1 MDAHIHWHE
10 GLFLQPHHLQRM
22 QRSLRDMVSAERKL
36 AWSYPYGLIEASI
49 SRDELE
55 AMRVRFERLRA
66 IMPSGLE
73 VNFPANAELPSLD
86 IKQAFAK
93 GAGSFRIFLGV
104 PLWFNSR
111 ANTVRNGEEAESRVK
126 LLYRVG
132 ELECTD
138 ENTGENTRP
147 IQVRRVNARLLF
159 EHEDTSDLEVIPLL
173 RIVRG
178 AGGQVGMPQ
187 EDTEFVPPCLV
198 LSGSNILRDLV
209 RDLVANVEASRKALV
224 VQVTGGG
231 FSVDTMR
238 GVQFEQVMR
247 LRTLNRFSARLPSL
261 LDAPQVTPFAIYVE
275 LRELL
280 GELMALHPD
289 RDDFDVAP
297 YNHDEPY
304 ICFREL
310 SNKIRPFLKGVV
322 KERFIQVEFKDV
334 NGALTVPM
342 TDEHFTAPN
351 AYFVAIRTKQDP
363 IGLARFVEDED
374 KFKFMPQSL
383 ARAAIRGIKLKWER
397 QPPLG
402 LPASSDLH
410 YFRLDRSSNERRW
423 EQIQKEKSAVVVW
436 EMQRSE
442 NSIDKAD
449 AAFTLYMTVPN

>member
-1 MDAHIHWHE
+1 MDTHIHWHE

-22 QRSLRDMVSAERKL
+22 QRSLREAVCSERKL
-36 AWSYPYGLIEASI
+36 GWHYPYGVIHAEI

-55 AMRVRFERLRA
+55 NMRVRFERLRV

-73 VNFPANAELPSLD
+73 VNFPENAELPSLD

-104 PLWFNSR
+104 PLWFNAR
-111 ANTVRNGEEAESRVK
+111 ANTVRQGEDVDSRVK
-126 LLYRVG
+126 LLYRVA
-132 ELECTD
+132 EVDCTD
-138 ENTGENTRP
+138 ENTGENSRP
-147 IQVRRVNARLLF
+147 VQVRKINARLLL
-159 EHEDTSDLEVIPLL
+159 ENEDTADLEVIPLL

-178 AGGQVGMPQ
+178 TAGAVGLPQ
-187 EDTEFVPPCLV
+187 QDPEFIPPCLL
-198 LSGSNILRDLV
+198 LSGSNVLRELIG
-209 RDLVANVEASRKALV
+209 DLVANVEASRKALV

-238 GVQFEQVMR
+238 GVQFEQVIR

-261 LDAPQVTPFAIYVE
+261 LEAPQVTLFSLYLE

-289 RDDFDVAP
+289 RDDFDCAP
-297 YNHDEPY
+297 YDHDQPY

-334 NGALTVPM
+334 NGVLTAPM

-351 AYFVAIRTKQDP
+351 AYFLGIKTKQDP
-363 IGLARFVEDED
+363 ISLARFVEDED
-374 KFKFMPQSL
+374 KFKFMPQTL
-383 ARAAIRGIKLKWER
+383 ARAAIRGIKVKWER

-402 LPASSDLH
+402 LPAASDLH
-410 YFRLDRSSNERRW
+410 YFRIDRTSNERRW
-423 EQIQKEKSAVVVW
+423 EQIQKEKQAVVVW
-436 EMQRSE
+436 ETQRTD
-442 NSIDKAD
+442 NSIDRQGTS
-449 AAFTLYMTVPN
+449 FTLYMTAPN

>member
-22 QRSLRDMVSAERKL
+22 QRSLRELVLADRKL
-36 AWSYPYGLIEASI
+36 AWNHPYGVIQAHV

-55 AMRVRFERLRA
+55 NMRVRFDRLRV

-73 VNFPANAELPSLD
+73 VNFPDNAELPSLD

-93 GAGSFRIFLGV
+93 GAGAFRISLGV
-104 PLWFNSR
+104 PLWFNAR
-111 ANTVRNGEEAESRVK
+111 ANTVRQGEDVDSRVK
-126 LLYRVG
+126 LLYRVA
-132 ELECTD
+132 EAECTD
-138 ENTGENTRP
+138 ENTGENPRP
-147 IQVRRVNARLLF
+147 VQVRKINARLLL
-159 EHEDTSDLEVIPLL
+159 ENEDTADLEVIPLL

-178 AGGQVGMPQ
+178 TAGQVGVPQ
-187 EDTEFVPPCLV
+187 QDPEYVPPCLI
-198 LSGSNILRDLV
+198 LSGSNVLRELIG
-209 RDLVANVEASRKALV
+209 DLVANVEASRKALV

-238 GVQFEQVMR
+238 GVQFEQVIR

-261 LDAPQVTPFAIYVE
+261 LQAPQVTLFTLYLE

-289 RDDFDVAP
+289 RDDFDCSP
-297 YNHDEPY
+297 YDHDQPY

-322 KERFIQVEFKDV
+322 KERFIQVEFNDV
-334 NGALTVPM
+334 NGLLTAPL
-342 TDEHFTAPN
+342 TEEHFTAPN
-351 AYFVAIRTKQDP
+351 AYFLGIKTKQDP
-363 IGLARFVEDED
+363 VGLARFVEDED
-374 KFKFMPQSL
+374 KFKFMPQTL

-410 YFRLDRSSNERRW
+410 YFRIDRTSNERRW
-423 EQIQKEKSAVVVW
+423 EQIQKEKLAVVVW
-436 EMQRSE
+436 EAQRSE
-442 NSIDKAD
+442 NTIERQGTT
-449 AAFTLYMTVPN
+449 FTLYMTAPN

>member
-22 QRSLRDMVSAERKL
+22 QRSLRELVATERKL
-36 AWSYPYGLIEASI
+36 VWDHPYGVISAHL

-55 AMRVRFERLRA
+55 NMRLRFERLRV

-73 VNFPANAELPSLD
+73 VNFPVNAELPSLD

-93 GAGSFRIFLGV
+93 GAGSFRVFLGV
-104 PLWFNSR
+104 PLWFNAR
-111 ANTVRNGEEAESRVK
+111 ANTVRQGEDVDSRVK

-132 ELECTD
+132 EMECTD
-138 ENTGENTRP
+138 ENTGENSRP
-147 IQVRRVNARLLF
+147 VQVRKINARLLL
-159 EHEDTSDLEVIPLL
+159 ENEDTADLEVLPLL

-178 AGGQVGMPQ
+178 TAGRVGLPQ
-187 EDTEFVPPCLV
+187 EDPEFVPPCLL
-198 LSGSNILRDLV
+198 LSGSSVLRELIS
-209 RDLVANVEASRKALV
+209 DLVANVEASRKALV

-238 GVQFEQVMR
+238 GIQFEQVMR

-261 LDAPQVTPFAIYVE
+261 LNAPQATLFPLYLE

-289 RDDFDVAP
+289 RDDFDCAP
-297 YNHDEPY
+297 YDHDQPY

-310 SNKIRPFLKGVV
+310 SSKIRPFLKGVV
-322 KERFIQVEFKDV
+322 RERFLQVEFKEFNTV
-334 NGALTVPM
+334 LTAAM
-342 TDEHFTAPN
+342 TDEHFTIPN
-351 AYFVAIRTKQDP
+351 AYFLGIKTKQDP
-363 IGLARFVEDED
+363 ISLARFVEDED

-410 YFRLDRSSNERRW
+410 YFRLDRTSNERRW
-423 EQIQKEKSAVVVW
+423 EQIKTEKSAVVVW
-436 EMQRSE
+436 DTQRTE
-442 NSIDKAD
+442 NSIERQGTT
-449 AAFTLYMTVPN
+449 FTLYMTAPN

>member
-22 QRSLRDMVSAERKL
+22 QRSLRELIASERKL
-36 AWSYPYGLIEASI
+36 AWPYPYGLIAAHL

-55 AMRVRFERLRA
+55 NTRVRFERLRA

-93 GAGSFRIFLGV
+93 GAGSFRVFLGV
-104 PLWFNSR
+104 PLWFNER
-111 ANTVRNGEEAESRVK
+111 ANTLRSGEDADSRVK

-132 ELECTD
+132 EMECTD
-138 ENTGENTRP
+138 ENTGGNARP
-147 IQVRRVNARLLF
+147 VQVRRINARLLL
-159 EHEDTSDLEVIPLL
+159 ENEDTSDLEVIPLL

-178 AGGQVGMPQ
+178 TAGQVGVPQ
-187 EDTEFVPPCLV
+187 EDPEFVPPCLL
-198 LSGSNILRDLV
+198 LSGSNVLRELIG
-209 RDLVANVEASRKALV
+209 DLVANVEASRKALV

-238 GVQFEQVMR
+238 GVQFEQVIR

-261 LDAPQVTPFAIYVE
+261 LNAPQVTLFAFYLE

-289 RDDFDVAP
+289 RDDFDCAP
-297 YNHDEPY
+297 YDHDNPY

-310 SNKIRPFLKGVV
+310 SNRIRPFLKGVV
-322 KERFIQVEFKDV
+322 RERFIQVEFKDV
-334 NGALTVPM
+334 SGVLTAPL
-342 TDEHFTAPN
+342 TDEHFTLPN
-351 AYFVAIRTKQDP
+351 AYFLGIKTKQDP
-363 IGLARFVEDED
+363 ISLARFVEDED

-383 ARAAIRGIKLKWER
+383 SRAAIRGIKLKWER

-410 YFRLDRSSNERRW
+410 YFRLDRTSNERRW
-423 EQIQKEKSAVVVW
+423 EQIQKEKVAVIVW
-436 EMQRSE
+436 ELQRSE
-442 NSIDKAD
+442 NSIDRAD
-449 AAFTLYMTVPN
+449 ATFTLYMTVPN

>member
-1 MDAHIHWHE
+1 MDMHIHWHE

-22 QRSLRDMVSAERKL
+22 QRSLREQVVAERKL
-36 AWSYPYGLIEASI
+36 SWPYPYGVIQAQL

-55 AMRVRFERLRA
+55 NMRVRFERLRVM
-66 IMPSGLE
+66 MPSGLE
-73 VNFPANAELPSLD
+73 VSFPDNAELPSLD
-86 IKQAFAK
+86 IKQIFAK
-93 GAGSFRIFLGV
+93 SAGSFRVYLGV
-104 PLWFNSR
+104 PLWFNAR
-111 ANTVRNGEEAESRVK
+111 ANTVRQGEDVDSRVK

-132 ELECTD
+132 EVECTD
-138 ENTGENTRP
+138 ENTGENARP
-147 IQVRRVNARLLF
+147 VLMRKINARLLL
-159 EHEDTSDLEVIPLL
+159 ENEDMTDLEVIPLL
-173 RIVRG
+173 RIVRA
-178 AGGQVGMPQ
+178 AGSQVGLPQ
-187 EDTEFVPPCLV
+187 EDPEFVPPCLV
-198 LSGSNILRDLV
+198 LGGSNVLRELIG
-209 RDLVANVEASRKALV
+209 DLVANVEASRKALV

-238 GVQFEQVMR
+238 GVQFEQVVR

-261 LDAPQVTPFAIYVE
+261 LSAPQVTLFALYLE

-289 RDDFDVAP
+289 RDDFDCAP

-322 KERFIQVEFKDV
+322 KERFIQVEFNDLGGV
-334 NGALTVPM
+334 LTAPLA
-342 TDEHFTAPN
+342 DEHFALPN
-351 AYFVAIRTKQDP
+351 AYFLGIKTKQDP
-363 IGLARFVEDED
+363 ISLARFVEDED

-410 YFRLDRSSNERRW
+410 YFRIDRTSNERRW
-423 EQIQKEKSAVVVW
+423 EQLQKEKFAVVVW
-436 EMQRSE
+436 ELQRTE
-442 NSIDKAD
+442 NSIDRQSTS
-449 AAFTLYMTVPN
+449 FTLYMTVPN